1 MLMLTTIAVMMATIV
16 TTMAIT
22 ANLLTSRQLLMIVGM
37 RDGVNIVKDD
47 DDSND
52 GSLSFSNIHHQH
64 HHNFYLG
71 KLQGSEFLAHS
82 KKMQKIMST
91 AGCRSCSRMQIA
103 AVELLAHSKRM
114 HNRMS
119 TAGCRSS
126 SRMQIAAVS

>member
-71 KLQGSEFLAHS
+71 KPQGSEFLAHS
-82 KKMQKIMST
+82 KRMQK
-91 AGCRSCSRMQIA
+91 A
-103 AVELLAHSKRM
+103 
-114 HNRMS
+114 MS

-126 SRMQIAAVS
+126 SRMHIAAVQFLAPG

>member
-71 KLQGSEFLAHS
+71 KLQGSEFLAH
-82 KKMQKIMST
+82 
-91 AGCRSCSRMQIA
+91 
-103 AVELLAHSKRM
+103 
-114 HNRMS
+114 
-119 TAGCRSS
+119 
-126 SRMQIAAVS
+126 